1 MNSMLKRLLEAI
13 RTLPDNPSPDQL
25 QRIKTMTAKMKEAP
39 DNEHKLL
46 NALKPF
52 AKQGVNGDRLVN
64 DVDYERAVRTYE
76 LIGGK

>member
-1 MNSMLKRLLEAI
+1 MNTIMKRLIEAI
-13 RTLPDNPSPDQL
+13 AALPDTPTPEQL
-25 QRIKTMTAKMKEAP
+25 QRVRTISSKLKEAP
-39 DNEHKLL
+39 DNEQKLL
-46 NALKPF
+46 KALKPF